1 MHLVDL
7 VLAEQDDGAGRV
19 QASASG
25 PSSHLVQDEKAFVI
39 QDDISYIIGA

>member
-1 MHLVDL
+1 MNIVDL

-25 PSSHLVQDEKAFVI
+25 SSGHLVQEEKVKVI
-39 QDDISYIIGA
+39 QGAISYIIGA